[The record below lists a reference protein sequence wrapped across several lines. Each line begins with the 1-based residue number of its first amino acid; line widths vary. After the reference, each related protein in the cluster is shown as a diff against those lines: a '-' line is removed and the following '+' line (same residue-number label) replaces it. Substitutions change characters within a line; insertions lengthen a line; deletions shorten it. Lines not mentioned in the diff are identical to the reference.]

1 MTECINCS
9 RPVDQE
15 NEHLGSQGWLCEPS
29 PNSLR
34 QVALVH
40 AALAARGVL

>member
-1 MTECINCS
+1 MYECVNCGQS
-9 RPVDQE
+9 CTPE

-34 QVALVH
+34 QAILVK
-40 AALAARGVL
+40 AALAAREV